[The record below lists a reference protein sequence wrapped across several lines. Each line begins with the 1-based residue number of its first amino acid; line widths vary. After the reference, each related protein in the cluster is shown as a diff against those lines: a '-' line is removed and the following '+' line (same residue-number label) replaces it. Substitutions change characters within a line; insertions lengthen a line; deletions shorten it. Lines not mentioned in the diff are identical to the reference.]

1 MIRALQ
7 FWPNWYILISGI
19 AMMSYIGDFTT
30 RSGQTVKLRLVK
42 KGDAA
47 LLVDMFYRLSPE
59 TKRLRFHLY
68 TIKIPEERVWQE
80 AEKLSDLDP
89 QRQVAI
95 VATNFEEDG
104 QEHAV
109 GVARFVRQTVEDK
122 EAEVAVVVRDDFQRR
137 GLGKHLLLILAD
149 RARALGITHF
159 TAWVVDD
166 NIRLMKLIKD
176 MELKNV
182 ESEVRHGQRKIRV
195 PL

>member
-1 MIRALQ
+1 MT
-7 FWPNWYILISGI
+7 YCDYYS
-19 AMMSYIGDFTT
+19 T
-30 RSGQTVKLRLVK
+30 RSGQKVKLRLVK

-68 TIKIPEERVWQE
+68 TAKIPEEMVWQE

-89 QRQVAI
+89 QLQVAI
-95 VATNFEEDG
+95 VAILIEEDHL
-104 QEHAV
+104 EHAV
-109 GVARFVRQTVEDK
+109 GVARFMRQTVEDI

-137 GLGKHLLLILAD
+137 GLGKHLLLTLAD
-149 RARALGITHF
+149 RARELGITHF

-166 NIRLMKLIKD
+166 NIRLMKLIKN

-182 ESEVRHGQRKIRV
+182 QSERRHGQRKIRV